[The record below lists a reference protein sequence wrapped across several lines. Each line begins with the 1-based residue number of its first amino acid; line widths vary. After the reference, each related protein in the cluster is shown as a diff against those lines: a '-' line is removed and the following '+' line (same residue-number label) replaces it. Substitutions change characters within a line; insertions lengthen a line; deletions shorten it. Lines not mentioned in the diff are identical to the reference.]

1 MGRYGE
7 IWGDIGSTYD
17 DGHRVEVRDAPRV
30 RVRVGVRV
38 GVGVGVGVRV
48 NLTLTVISST

>member
-30 RVRVGVRV
+30 RVRVGV
-38 GVGVGVGVRV
+38 GGGVGVRV